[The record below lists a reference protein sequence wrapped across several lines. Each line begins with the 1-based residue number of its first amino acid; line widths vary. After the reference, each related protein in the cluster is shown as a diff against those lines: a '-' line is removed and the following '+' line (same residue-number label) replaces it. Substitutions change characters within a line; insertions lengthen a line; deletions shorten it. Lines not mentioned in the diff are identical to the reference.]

1 MQVLDRK
8 PNNLQLVFNTA
19 AIQNSL
25 IGKMLKSPLKRSIS
39 RDRAKGRGRQQVQN
53 RSKSDKKS
61 KSN

>member
-19 AIQNSL
+19 AIQSSL

-39 RDRAKGRGRQQVQN
+39 RDRAKGRGR
-53 RSKSDKKS
+53 
-61 KSN
+61 